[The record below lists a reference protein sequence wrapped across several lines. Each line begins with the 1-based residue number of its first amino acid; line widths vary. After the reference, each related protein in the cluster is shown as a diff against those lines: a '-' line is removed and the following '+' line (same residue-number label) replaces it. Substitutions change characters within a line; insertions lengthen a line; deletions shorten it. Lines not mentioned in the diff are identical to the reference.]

1 MIMAHKLMI
10 SRRRVN
16 WQTLTIPQ
24 LRARRTRLAGRVP
37 DLKATLQGA
46 LLTQRRRCGNPGCR
60 CARGELHGPY
70 VYLSARVGRRTR
82 LLYIPAALATAV
94 RRRVSLTKQLEETLA
109 AISAI
114 NLELL
119 ARGALD

>member
-1 MIMAHKLMI
+1 MS
-10 SRRRVN
+10 SRRQIKL
-16 WQTLTIPQ
+16 QTLTIPQ
-24 LRARRTRLAGRVP
+24 LRARRNRLAGEVP

-46 LLTQRRRCGNPGCR
+46 LLSQRRRCGNPGCR

-70 VYLSARVGRRTR
+70 IYLSARVGRRTR
-82 LLYIPAALATAV
+82 LLYIPAVLATAV
-94 RRRVSLTKQLEETLA
+94 RHRISLTKQLEETLA
-109 AISAI
+109 AISAV

>member
-1 MIMAHKLMI
+1 MNPKRHVRLK
-10 SRRRVN
+10 
-16 WQTLTIPQ
+16 TLTIPK
-24 LRARRTRLAGRVP
+24 LRERRDRLADRVP
-37 DLKATLQGA
+37 DLEATLQGA

-114 NLELL
+114 N
-119 ARGALD
+119 

>member
-1 MIMAHKLMI
+1 MNSKRHINLKTTTIAKL
-10 SRRRVN
+10 
-16 WQTLTIPQ
+16 QK
-24 LRARRTRLAGRVP
+24 RRTRLADRVP

-82 LLYIPAALATAV
+82 LLYIPAALATSV
-94 RRRVSLTKQLEETLA
+94 RRRVSLTRQLEETLA

>member
-1 MIMAHKLMI
+1 MK
-10 SRRRVN
+10 SQSRVN
-16 WQTLTIPQ
+16 LKVLTIAK
-24 LRARRTRLAGRVP
+24 LRERRKRLANRVP

-82 LLYIPAALATAV
+82 LLYIPAALATSV
-94 RRRVSLTKQLEETLA
+94 RRRVSLTKQLEEILA

>member
-1 MIMAHKLMI
+1 
-10 SRRRVN
+10 
-16 WQTLTIPQ
+16 
-24 LRARRTRLAGRVP
+24 
-37 DLKATLQGA
+37 
-46 LLTQRRRCGNPGCR
+46 
-60 CARGELHGPY
+60 
-70 VYLSARVGRRTR
+70 VYLSARVGQRTR

-94 RRRVSLTKQLEETLA
+94 RRRVSLTTQLEETLA

>member
-1 MIMAHKLMI
+1 MK
-10 SRRRVN
+10 SPQRVN
-16 WQTLTIPQ
+16 LTALTIPK
-24 LRARRTRLAGRVP
+24 LRERRSRLADRVP
-37 DLKATLQGA
+37 DLAATLQGA

-60 CARGELHGPY
+60 CARGEWHGPY
-70 VYLSARVGRRTR
+70 VYLSARLGRRTR

-94 RRRVSLTKQLEETLA
+94 RRRVRLTKQLEETLA